1 MKNNKYA
8 NLSQGFGLPEKSQNI
23 LTRLPLG
30 NYSTRT
36 KAKSL
41 VGISTPFY
49 TEAHRR
55 QQFNLAGFFMRT
67 ISTFL
72 FIVSAFMCSRPNNGG
87 LVEATSVG
95 RSLCGGS
102 TNLDQSTTNRLV
114 PLGGG
119 FTKSHKEAAIMATTP
134 TQNPFKV
141 FTFAIGN
148 RKRPHSEFNK
158 LRTISTVARSEQ
170 RARNNLKGLRLT
182 FIKCAPAKSQ
192 EVVA

>member
-1 MKNNKYA
+1 MKNNKHA

-41 VGISTPFY
+41 VGIGVPNY
-49 TEAHRR
+49 HKAHSR
-55 QQFNLAGFFMRT
+55 QLINAGFFMRT

-72 FIVSAFMCSRPNNGG
+72 FFVSAFMRSRPDYGG
-87 LVEATSVG
+87 LVEGTSVRRFLMSG
-95 RSLCGGS
+95 YA
-102 TNLDQSTTNRLV
+102 NLDQSTTSKIGV
-114 PLGGG
+114 FGGG
-119 FTKSHKEAAIMATTP
+119 FKSYHKEAAIMATTP
-134 TQNPFKV
+134 IQNPFKV

-182 FIKCAPAKSQ
+182 FIKCAPVKSQ